1 MSFTKITTI
10 VQVSNNED
18 YDPNAGA
25 LPAPD
30 FATTESFLLR
40 VENLSVAGNTLGAGS
55 LLTVPAAATRV
66 LVSNV
71 GTQDAAVGY
80 SSTTILKI
88 AAGQT
93 SQWQVPSG
101 TDPSTYKGYSLSAV
115 TPATLLVMA
124 WE

>member
-10 VQVSNNED
+10 VQVSDNED

-25 LPAPD
+25 LNAPD
-30 FATTESFLLR
+30 FETTELFLMR
-40 VENLSVAGNTLGAGS
+40 QENLSVAGNTLGAGS
-55 LLTVPAAATRV
+55 LLGVSASATRV
-66 LVSNV
+66 LVSNT
-71 GTQDAAVGY
+71 GTQDAAIGY
-80 SSTTILKI
+80 SSTTIMKL

-101 TDPSTYKGYSLSAV
+101 TDPSTYKGYSLSNSV
-115 TPATLLVMA
+115 HATLLVMA